1 MMLKIYID
9 PGHGGSDPGAAANGL
24 QEKNITLKIAT
35 RIRDI
40 LALEYEG
47 LAVKLSRSTDST
59 VSLKA
64 RTDEANNWG
73 ANYFLS
79 VHVNSGGGEG
89 FESFIFTNT
98 DSRTQ
103 EIQRI
108 MHDAILESLQVRDRG
123 AKTNNFHVLR
133 ESHMPAVLTEILFID
148 NAKDSD
154 LLKSEEFL
162 ERAAR
167 GHVNGLERAFKLK
180 RVQTQPEVDKVAEA
194 APRELYRVQV
204 GAFKEK
210 ENAERLAKELTE
222 KGFSAYIINK

>member
-1 MMLKIYID
+1 
-9 PGHGGSDPGAAANGL
+9 
-24 QEKNITLKIAT
+24 
-35 RIRDI
+35 
-40 LALEYEG
+40 
-47 LAVKLSRSTDST
+47 
-59 VSLKA
+59 
-64 RTDEANNWG
+64 
-73 ANYFLS
+73 
-79 VHVNSGGGEG
+79 
-89 FESFIFTNT
+89 
-98 DSRTQ
+98 
-103 EIQRI
+103 
-108 MHDAILESLQVRDRG
+108 
-123 AKTNNFHVLR
+123 
-133 ESHMPAVLTEILFID
+133 MPAVLTGILFID

-167 GHVNGLERAFKLK
+167 GHVNGLERAFEKLK

>member
-47 LAVKLSRSTDST
+47 LAVKLSQSTDST

-108 MHDAILESLQVRDRG
+108 MHDAILESLQVW
-123 AKTNNFHVLR
+123 
-133 ESHMPAVLTEILFID
+133 AVE
-148 NAKDSD
+148 
-154 LLKSEEFL
+154 LK
-162 ERAAR
+162 
-167 GHVNGLERAFKLK
+167 
-180 RVQTQPEVDKVAEA
+180 Q
-194 APRELYRVQV
+194 
-204 GAFKEK
+204 
-210 ENAERLAKELTE
+210 
-222 KGFSAYIINK
+222 IIFTSYASLICLQF